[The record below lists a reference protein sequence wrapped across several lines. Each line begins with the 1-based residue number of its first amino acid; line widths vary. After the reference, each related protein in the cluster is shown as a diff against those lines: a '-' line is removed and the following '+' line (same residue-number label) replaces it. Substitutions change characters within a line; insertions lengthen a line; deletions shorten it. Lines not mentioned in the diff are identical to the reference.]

1 MGDAYRSF
9 LHVHAAS
16 SRKDREQITP
26 FLLLDQAAWH
36 SANALKVPSNISFL
50 QLPPWRK
57 RLSRYRS
64 IT

>member
-16 SRKDREQITP
+16 SRKDREQIFP

-36 SANALKVPSNISFL
+36 SADALKVRSDITFL
-50 QLPPWRK
+50 QIP
-57 RLSRYRS
+57 S
-64 IT
+64 